1 MIANNL
7 TNNIFLKKNLC
18 KYLEQN
24 NNQGLVG
31 IRRPKIYKIY
41 IK

>member
-1 MIANNL
+1 MIYV
-7 TNNIFLKKNLC
+7 

-31 IRRPKIYKIY
+31 IRRPKIYEID

>member
-7 TNNIFLKKNLC
+7 TNDIFKNLY
-18 KYLEQN
+18 KYLEQIIIR
-24 NNQGLVG
+24 GLVG
-31 IRRPKIYKIY
+31 IRRSKIYKIY

>member
-1 MIANNL
+1 MVANNL
-7 TNNIFLKKNLC
+7 TNDLW

-31 IRRPKIYKIY
+31 IRRPKILMIILMKI
-41 IK
+41 

>member
-1 MIANNL
+1 MIGNNL
-7 TNNIFLKKNLC
+7 TNDLC

-31 IRRPKIYKIY
+31 IRRPKIYIKY